1 MQVDPSKVVLDELWE
16 EAQGLLA
23 RTCVRERPNINE
35 CCASFVKFV
44 ESLRRLSI
52 SDSNCSCEGV
62 HSNSASESNWVDGRG
77 FLTTAAD
84 SLHMGFFQDLEILCI
99 LFDLTQQTM
108 SSLQEW
114 SLNLEVH
121 HSSTG
126 NKVDGYLMFKRRSFV
141 SAFSVLQDNKGNT
154 TPNTQLTRFNWRVP
168 SLSFWLPSWNFSRK
182 PRPPP
187 PSSSD
192 EALRIPIQGAEFEAA
207 EKKRLVQEA
216 LQIGDD
222 NLKQLRLA
230 IMDLKGQLC
239 RAAESLKAIFFST
252 ESGFP
257 NFLVRDRLKRLV
269 HSFLTFE
276 NYYEDSSDGSV
287 EKEDP
292 LHEYCHCH
300 QIHCPIG
307 CRTAIPMAEKLVSE
321 LLDSGGSLVVGIC
334 GPRGLGK
341 TSLASCV
348 ASNCKVK
355 KRFVGGVY
363 WITAGRKTDA
373 KSLQCCLWKAISGS
387 RAVFTSVE
395 EGLTALKRKF
405 SESLLPSL
413 FILDDVWEASQVE
426 GLLCFDGKERGRIL
440 VVTNNPQIL
449 SSTEA
454 CIYTLGCLK
463 EEDAVQ
469 LFQWVVG
476 WDGPLTMEQHDLTTK
491 LATKCNG
498 SPLFIQALS
507 SALYGA
513 GAHQKLALEILLNGG
528 GEVAEEQMNTVDQ
541 STINQATGE
550 ECMDIAES
558 SVSGKPN
565 SDRTANCLDSV
576 LYACFSALGFIHP
589 LLQECFLDL
598 AAFPEGEWVSLSTL
612 EKLWLAFSNGLSQED
627 IVVILSILVFRSM
640 VDWRLNVLDT
650 YDLDNELEFKLFEPF
665 YNLASNIVCQ
675 DIKEYLKKKDSSVHE
690 TPFELLNR
698 RKEIENENISSKCM
712 GFMTRFLGSGNV
724 YMNCTEDKDLKSGE
738 LVIYSKHNDSPSRL
752 DHLKSEI
759 TLVSEARQG
768 KNSIN
773 NTDRNCPV
781 TRFQKEYR
789 LFVTDFNNNSFR
801 GVSLDETLY
810 RATKFSIYNSNIDQ
824 FLPTLG
830 CPFLRVGLLGGNA
843 RLSLPSSAIFTKM
856 TQLLVLDLRG
866 CTSCTRLPKAISA
879 LKSLQLLDLSF
890 CTSLKSFP
898 SSFGCLKNL
907 RFLRISGCTS
917 LTHLPKST
925 GMLTK
930 LEVMYLSGCVK
941 LRTLPSTIG
950 QLSLLK
956 ILDLKGCFSLCS
968 LPPSVGLLR
977 ELRFLDLSKCSN
989 LSYTLPYHT
998 QLLLLVIGSCK
1009 TENMAVPTGLW
1020 NIDQVEVLRLAYLKN
1035 MTYLPHAVGKMQH
1048 IRKLDLSNCRRLEY
1062 LPEGIGNL
1070 WLLQE
1075 LDLSHTAIRKLP
1087 DSVGQLRNLLRLC
1100 LQGCCRLLCIPCS
1113 ISSLPKLR
1121 CLDLSE
1127 CWDLVL
1133 LPSSIGNSYSLCELV
1148 ELDLT
1153 CCSFKSLP
1161 SFSLH
1166 TLPKLQYLKLVGCDT
1181 LISLPSTFE
1190 QLTSLK
1196 KIDLEGCHA
1205 LTSLKGIGLGKLDKL
1220 TWLSLRN
1227 CTNLTSLP
1235 TEEMVEL
1242 NSLKYLDVS
1251 GCTGLSPFPQPLL
1264 TRALEGNLTLIR
1276 WGAVWPEQRNSSQQH
1291 SGAHIE

>member
-1 MQVDPSKVVLDELWE
+1 MQVDNLKVPLDKLLE
-16 EAQGLLA
+16 EVRLLLE
-23 RTCVRERPNINE
+23 RTCVRERANINK
-35 CCASFVKFV
+35 CCASSVKLLKT
-44 ESLRRLSI
+44 LRPLYIIDSNSSYERVNSA
-52 SDSNCSCEGV
+52 SDSNC
-62 HSNSASESNWVDGRG
+62 VDGRG
-77 FLTTAAD
+77 FLITAAD
-84 SLHMGFFQDLEILCI
+84 SLQMGFFQDLEILCI
-99 LFDLTQQTM
+99 LFDLTQQIM
-108 SSLQEW
+108 ASLQEW
-114 SLNLEVH
+114 SLNLEAH
-121 HSSTG
+121 HSSTEG
-126 NKVDGYLMFKRRSFV
+126 KFDGYLVFKRRSFV
-141 SAFSVLQDNKGNT
+141 SAFSVLQDNEGTATRNT
-154 TPNTQLTRFNWRVP
+154 LFTRFNWRVP
-168 SLSFWLPSWNFSRK
+168 SLSSCLSSWNFSSK
-182 PRPPP
+182 PRPSL
-187 PSSSD
+187 PSLD
-192 EALRIPIQGAEFEAA
+192 EALRIPIQGAEVEATD
-207 EKKRLVQEA
+207 EKRLVQEA

-222 NLKQLRLA
+222 NMKQLRLA
-230 IMDLKGQLC
+230 IMDLKDQLC

-269 HSFLTFE
+269 HSFLAFE
-276 NYYEDSSDGSV
+276 NYYEEPSDESV
-287 EKEDP
+287 EEEDP
-292 LHEYCHCH
+292 LHDFCQCH

-307 CRTAIPMAEKLVSE
+307 SRTAIPVAEKLVSE

-348 ASNCKVK
+348 ASNCNVK
-355 KRFVGGVY
+355 RRFIGGVY

-373 KSLQCCLWKAISGS
+373 KSLQRSLWKAISGS
-387 RAVFTSVE
+387 QVVFTSVE

-405 SESLLPSL
+405 SECLLPSL
-413 FILDDVWEASQVE
+413 LIVDDVWEASQVE

-440 VVTNNPQIL
+440 VVTNNSQIL
-449 SSTEA
+449 SSAEA
-454 CIYTLGCLK
+454 CVHTLGCLK
-463 EEDAVQ
+463 EEDAVH
-469 LFQWVVG
+469 LFQWVVE
-476 WDGPLTMEQHDLTTK
+476 WDGPFTLEQHDLATK
-491 LATKCNG
+491 LARKCNG

-513 GAHQKLALEILLNGG
+513 GAHQKLVLELLLNEG
-528 GEVAEEQMNTVDQ
+528 GEVAGEQMNTVDQ
-541 STINQATGE
+541 STTNQPTGDA
-550 ECMDIAES
+550 CMDLAES
-558 SVSGKPN
+558 SVGGKQN
-565 SDRTANCLDSV
+565 FDRTPDCLYSV

-598 AAFPEGEWVSLSTL
+598 AAFPEGEWVNLSTL
-612 EKLWLAFSNGLSQED
+612 ETLWLAFSNGLSQEE

-640 VDWRLNVLDT
+640 VDWQLNVLDT
-650 YDLDNELEFKLFEPF
+650 CGLDSELEFKLSEPF
-665 YNLASNIVCQ
+665 YNLASNIICQ
-675 DIKEYLKKKDSSVHE
+675 DIKEYSKKKDSNVYKI
-690 TPFELLNR
+690 PFELLNR
-698 RKEIENENISSKCM
+698 RKEMEKKKISSKSM
-712 GFMTRFLGSGNV
+712 GVLTKFFGSGNV
-724 YMNCTEDKDLKSGE
+724 YMHFTEDEELNSGE
-738 LVIYSKHNDSPSRL
+738 LVTYSKHNDSTS
-752 DHLKSEI
+752 HLNHIKSES
-759 TLVSEARQG
+759 TLVSEVYQG
-768 KNSIN
+768 KNSGN
-773 NTDRNCPV
+773 NTDRNCQV
-781 TRFQKEYR
+781 TRFQKECR
-789 LFVTDFNNNSFR
+789 LFVTDCNNNSFQ
-801 GVSLDETLY
+801 GVSLDEILY
-810 RATKFSIYNSNIDQ
+810 RATKFSIYSSDRDQ
-824 FLPTLG
+824 LLLPFG

-843 RLSLPSSAIFTKM
+843 RLPLPSSAVLTKM

-866 CTSCTRLPKAISA
+866 CTSCTHLPKAISA
-879 LKSLQLLDLSF
+879 LISLQLLDLSF
-890 CTSLKSFP
+890 CTSLKSLP

-907 RFLRISGCTS
+907 KFLRIAGCTS
-917 LTHLPKST
+917 LTDLPQAI

-930 LEVMYLSGCVK
+930 LEVLQLSGCVK
-941 LRTLPSTIG
+941 LKTLPSTIG

-989 LSYTLPYHT
+989 LSYTLPYHL

-1009 TENMAVPTGLW
+1009 TESMAVPAGLW

-1048 IRKLDLSNCRRLEY
+1048 IRKLDLSNCRRLEH

-1100 LQGCCRLLCIPCS
+1100 LQGCSRLLCIPCS

-1148 ELDLT
+1148 ELNLT

-1166 TLPKLQYLKLVGCDT
+1166 ALPKLQYLKLVGCDS

-1190 QLTSLK
+1190 QLISLK

-1205 LTSLKGIGLGKLDKL
+1205 LTSLDRIGLGKLDKL

-1227 CTNLTSLP
+1227 CTSLTSLP
-1235 TEEMVEL
+1235 MEEMVEL
-1242 NSLKYLDVS
+1242 NFLKYLDVS
-1251 GCTGLSPFPQPLL
+1251 GCTGLSPFPQALL

-1276 WGAVWPEQRNSSQQH
+1276 WGAVWPEQRNFS
-1291 SGAHIE
+1291 